1 MKIEIRKAVLA
12 HNDDEARENARWFS
26 ERGIVAVN
34 VMASPGAGKT
44 SLILALAKALPSEVS
59 PLVIE
64 ADCASS
70 IDAEKVAAAGIPVV
84 QINTEGGCHLEAG
97 QVRGAANNLPKPDR
111 QGILFIENIGNLICP
126 AAFDLGEAV
135 RLVVASVPEGHD
147 KPVKYPDIFALADV
161 VVLNKIDVLPH
172 FEFDRSAFT
181 AGVRAVNATAPII
194 EVSCRNGQ
202 GIDPLLRWLISCRP
216 E

>member
-12 HNDDEARENARWFS
+12 HNDEDARENARWFS
-26 ERGIVAVN
+26 DRRLTAVN

-44 SLILALAKALPSEVS
+44 SLILALARRLPAGVV
-59 PLVIE
+59 PQVIE

-70 IDAEKVAAAGIPVV
+70 IDAEKVSAAGIAVI

-97 QVRGAANNLPKPDR
+97 QVREAANRLPRLDET
-111 QGILFIENIGNLICP
+111 GLLFIENIGNLICP

-135 RLVVASVPEGHD
+135 RLVIASVPEGHD

-161 VVLNKIDVLPH
+161 VVLNKTDVMPH
-172 FEFDRSAFT
+172 FDFDRQAFL
-181 AGVRAVNATAPII
+181 AGVRAVNDHAPVID
-194 EVSCRNGQ
+194 VSCRSGD
-202 GIDPLLRWLISCRP
+202 GLDVLLSWLLK
-216 E
+216 